1 VNYLSAEQV
10 LFIHARVIE
19 ETGGTH
25 GVRDL
30 NMFLSAL
37 GRSQASFDDEDLI
50 PELFSKAAAL
60 LEALILNH
68 PFLDG
73 NKRTGVVAAA
83 LFLRQNGYR
92 LIAKGEELVSI
103 GLGIA
108 QSKYSLD
115 ELASWLQANAKPLV

>member
-19 ETGGTH
+19 ETGGSH

-30 NMFLSAL
+30 NMLLPAL
-37 GRSQASFDDEDLI
+37 GRSRATFDDEDLI
-50 PELFSKAAAL
+50 PDLFSKSAAL

-73 NKRTGVVAAA
+73 NKRTGVVAVG
-83 LFLRQNGYR
+83 LFLRQNGYH
-92 LIAKGEELVSI
+92 LTAKNEELVSI
-103 GLGIA
+103 GMGIA
-108 QSKYSLD
+108 QSKHPLD
-115 ELASWLQANAKPLV
+115 ELASWLNANSKPI